1 MRRPLFWLISVVIIG
16 AAAFWAVRRASA
28 PAAAAGPRAGVPVVA
43 VGVVRT
49 DVPIYLTGLGRVQA
63 LNTVTIRSQIDGQIV
78 NVAFREGQDVRKGD
92 LLFQIDPGPY
102 DAALQQ
108 ALGKRAQD
116 EAQVVNARKVL
127 SRDEDLLG
135 KGMVNQQD
143 YDSQQASVA
152 QLEALA
158 KTDDATVADAR
169 LKLAYTHI
177 ASPIDGRVGL
187 RLADI
192 GNIVHANDANGLAV
206 VTQIRPISVVFSI
219 PEQDLEKI
227 NKELIVGGKQPPLAV
242 FAIDRD
248 NEKVLDQGELTAL
261 DNQIDEASGTIK
273 LKATFGNA
281 HLVLWPGQ
289 FINARLLAAT
299 HRQALA
305 VPIAAV
311 QQGPKGD
318 FVYVVRADLTAE
330 VRPIKLDSTQAGSA
344 LIAEGLAAGEQVV
357 VDGQYL
363 LSANARVQ
371 LKSP

>member
-28 PAAAAGPRAGVPVVA
+28 PAAAAGSRAGVPVVA

-143 YDSQQASVA
+143 YDSQKASVA

-177 ASPIDGRVGL
+177 TSPIDGRVGL

-206 VTQIRPISVVFSI
+206 ITQIRPISVVFSI

-299 HRQALA
+299 HQQALV
-305 VPIAAV
+305 VPIAAI